1 MTLPPE
7 AASEQQRLTRRQ
19 FVRLTVVGGATL
31 VWAAGCQDPPGV
43 EPGVEP
49 PPAPV
54 PTFLT
59 AEERQA
65 LAVLADYV
73 LPPDDQP
80 GGAALGAVEYVEA
93 LLTALEYDP
102 PRLLADGPFSD
113 RNPIPLPDGS
123 PSNVYPENSF
133 VRFLPLTREQLLSW
147 RLLLYGSAGV
157 PGGGPNDG
165 FLGPV
170 LGFRD
175 LCRQGLAEAQK
186 LAGGRPLAKLDGG
199 EVDDVWRKLRRD
211 FDSFVT
217 QWVIEAAFGAP
228 EYGGNRD
235 RAGWKM
241 IHVEGDV
248 LPQGYSFYSEQTGR
262 YEERPD
268 LPISTK
274 DLRPDP
280 DPMDAETILHLE
292 FVVAAL
298 GGRKAP

>member
-1 MTLPPE
+1 MTLPSD
-7 AASEQQRLTRRQ
+7 AAPQQRLTRRQ
-19 FVRLTVVGGATL
+19 FVRLTVLGGATL
-31 VWAAGCQDPPGV
+31 LWAPGCQDAPGT
-43 EPGVEP
+43 EPNLVD
-49 PPAPV
+49 PV
-54 PTFLT
+54 PVPRFLT
-59 AEERQA
+59 ELERQD

-133 VRFLPLTREQLLSW
+133 AHFLPLTREQLVSW

-165 FLGPV
+165 LLGPV

-186 LAGGRPLAKLDGG
+186 LAGRPLAKLDGG

-211 FDSFVT
+211 FVSFVT

-235 RAGWKM
+235 LAGWKM

-248 LPQGYSFYSEQTGR
+248 LPQGYSSYNEQTGR

-274 DLRPDP
+274 DRRPDP

-298 GGRKAP
+298 GGRVAP

>member
-1 MTLPPE
+1 MTLPSGTSS
-7 AASEQQRLTRRQ
+7 SEKGRLTRRQ

-31 VWAAGCQDPPGV
+31 VWAPGCHDAPAP
-43 EPGVEP
+43 EPDL
-49 PPAPV
+49 APV
-54 PTFLT
+54 PRFLT
-59 AEERQA
+59 AQERQS

-133 VRFLPLTREQLLSW
+133 RHFLPLTREQQLSW

-165 FLGPV
+165 LLGPV

-175 LCRQGLAEAQK
+175 LCREGLAQARQ
-186 LAGGRPLAKLDGG
+186 LAGRPLSELDAG

-211 FDSFVT
+211 FVSFVT

-235 RAGWKM
+235 LAGWKM

-248 LPQGYSFYSEQTGR
+248 LPQGYSFYNEQTGR
-262 YEERPD
+262 YQERPE
-268 LPISTK
+268 LPISTR

-298 GGRKAP
+298 GGRTAP

>member
-1 MTLPPE
+1 MTLPSGTSPKE
-7 AASEQQRLTRRQ
+7 WRLTRRQ
-19 FVRLTVVGGATL
+19 FVRLTVIGGATL
-31 VWAAGCQDPPGV
+31 VWTPGCQD
-43 EPGVEP
+43 
-49 PPAPV
+49 APV
-54 PTFLT
+54 SEPDLVPVPRFLT
-59 AEERQA
+59 AEERQG

-123 PSNVYPENSF
+123 PSNVYPDNSF
-133 VRFLPLTREQLLSW
+133 RNFLPLTREQQLSW

-165 FLGPV
+165 LLGPV

-175 LCRQGLAEAQK
+175 LCREGLAQARQ
-186 LAGGRPLAKLDGG
+186 LAGRPLAELDAG

-211 FDSFVT
+211 FVSFVT

-235 RAGWKM
+235 LAGWKM

-248 LPQGYSFYSEQTGR
+248 LPQGYSFYNEQTGR
-262 YEERPD
+262 YQERPD

-280 DPMDAETILHLE
+280 DPMDAETILHLK

-298 GGRKAP
+298 DGRTAP

>member
-1 MTLPPE
+1 M
-7 AASEQQRLTRRQ
+7 ASPCGPSDTDSQKGRLTRRQ

-31 VWAAGCQDPPGV
+31 VWTSGCQDPPPP
-43 EPGVEP
+43 EPVMM
-49 PPAPV
+49 PV
-54 PTFLT
+54 PRFLT
-59 AEERQA
+59 DEERQG
-65 LAVLADYV
+65 LAVLADHV

-80 GGAALGAVEYVEA
+80 GGAALGAVDYVEA

-123 PSNVYPENSF
+123 PSNVYPDNSF
-133 VRFLPLTREQLLSW
+133 LHFLPLTREQQITW
-147 RLLLYGSAGV
+147 RLLLYGSDGV

-165 FLGPV
+165 FLGPI

-175 LCRQGLAEAQK
+175 LCRQGLAEARQ
-186 LAGGRPLAKLDGG
+186 LAGRPLDKLDAD
-199 EVDDVWRKLRRD
+199 EVDEVWRKLRRD
-211 FDSFVT
+211 FVSFVT

-248 LPQGYSFYSEQTGR
+248 LPLGYSFYNEQTGR
-262 YEERPD
+262 YQERPE
-268 LPISTK
+268 LPISTR

-280 DPMDAETILHLE
+280 DPMDAETLLHLK
-292 FVVAAL
+292 FVTAAL
-298 GGRKAP
+298 GGRMVP

>member
-1 MTLPPE
+1 MALP
-7 AASEQQRLTRRQ
+7 AGADSQKSQLTRRQ

-31 VWAAGCQDPPGV
+31 VWASGCQDA
-43 EPGVEP
+43 P
-49 PPAPV
+49 PPEQAMMPV
-54 PTFLT
+54 PRFLT
-59 AEERQA
+59 DEERQG

-133 VRFLPLTREQLLSW
+133 RRFLPLTREQLLSW
-147 RLLLYGSAGV
+147 RLQLYGSADV

-165 FLGPV
+165 LLGPT
-170 LGFRD
+170 LGFRE
-175 LCRQGLAEAQK
+175 LCRQGLAQARQ
-186 LAGGRPLAKLDGG
+186 LAGRPLAKLEAS
-199 EVDDVWRKLRRD
+199 EVDDLWRKLRPD
-211 FDSFVT
+211 FLGLVT
-217 QWVIEAAFGAP
+217 ELVIEAAYGAP
-228 EYGGNRD
+228 EYGGNRN

-241 IHVEGDV
+241 LHVEGDV
-248 LPQGYSFYSEQTGR
+248 LPQGYSFYNAQTGR
-262 YEERPD
+262 YQERPD

-292 FVVAAL
+292 FVVRAL
-298 GGRKAP
+298 GGRTSP

>member
-1 MTLPPE
+1 MTLPSD
-7 AASEQQRLTRRQ
+7 AAPQQRLTRRQ
-19 FVRLTVVGGATL
+19 FVRLTVLGGATL
-31 VWAAGCQDPPGV
+31 LWAPGCQDTPGT
-43 EPGVEP
+43 EPNLVD
-49 PPAPV
+49 PV
-54 PTFLT
+54 PVPRFLT
-59 AEERQA
+59 ELERQD

-113 RNPIPLPDGS
+113 RNPIPLPDGR

-133 VRFLPLTREQLLSW
+133 AHFLPLTREQLVSW

-157 PGGGPNDG
+157 PGGGPNDAL
-165 FLGPV
+165 LGPV

-186 LAGGRPLAKLDGG
+186 LAGRPLAELDGG

-211 FDSFVT
+211 FVSFVT

-235 RAGWKM
+235 LAGWKM

-248 LPQGYSFYSEQTGR
+248 LPQGYSSYNEQTGR

-280 DPMDAETILHLE
+280 DPLDAETILHLE

-298 GGRKAP
+298 GGRVAP